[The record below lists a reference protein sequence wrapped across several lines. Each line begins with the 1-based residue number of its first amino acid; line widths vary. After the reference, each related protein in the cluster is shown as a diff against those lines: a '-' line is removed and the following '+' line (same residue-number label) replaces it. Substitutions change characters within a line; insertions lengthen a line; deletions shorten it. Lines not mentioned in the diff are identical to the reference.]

1 MENPQQRNLSS
12 AFDSFSFERR
22 HASPTNQPSYQP
34 RRSPNLSNSNNT
46 RNYEVSASEVP
57 VENEVEAAAEEAAEA
72 ETSDPEQE
80 APASPRQ
87 RRKSIT
93 FDSSVKTFGG
103 RQQTTIPRLGATKA
117 SSSLSINPFDGYS
130 NNYSFERRGS
140 TSSRRGSGFLTAAQ
154 KLLLTPALSESAC
167 SLTSA
172 STACSEASDETS
184 EVGNSGASNDRN
196 DREPRTKAENSYLM
210 TRLPSG
216 ERHSPELYIPHV
228 SARHGSFSS
237 TRSRRRTIS
246 ERSINTGSFSCSSP
260 ASVFLSSF
268 CAPVAPVPE
277 PDAEGQEVGSY
288 ILGRQL
294 GSGGFSVVKEAVTME
309 DNLEVSRAVKIV
321 KKRVSSPGSPGD
333 SEEEIDRIQAEF
345 DQEVAMWRYLTHPNI
360 MQLIAVIDT
369 PEATY
374 AFMPLCRDG
383 NLFELLRQPANREG
397 LSHQRV
403 TRYAAQ
409 LASALR
415 YLHEDMRIVHGD
427 VKLENC
433 MLDLANNKDEGGNIL
448 LNDFGLAK
456 YISSSD
462 SSDSD
467 SAEDH
472 HPAVVSTRKSQHQ
485 NHQNNESFFL
495 TGSLPYS
502 APELLSSSSSSSSSH
517 ITPAS
522 DIYAFAITIFT
533 LYTGTL
539 PFSHELPP
547 KLAAMIEEGKWDS
560 ERLTNCRGL
569 KNEARETTES
579 VLEALTKALGKDPR
593 MRGSMAE
600 LLGGNWLRGCGL
612 E

>member
-1 MENPQQRNLSS
+1 MFMDRPQQPHQSRNRELMESPQQRNLSS

-22 HASPTNQPSYQP
+22 HVSPRNQPSYQP
-34 RRSPNLSNSNNT
+34 RRSPNLSNSST
-46 RNYEVSASEVP
+46 PRNYEVSACEVP
-57 VENEVEAAAEEAAEA
+57 VETEVEAEA
-72 ETSDPEQE
+72 ETSDPEPE

-93 FDSSVKTFGG
+93 FDSSVKSFGG
-103 RQQTTIPRLGATKA
+103 RQQSAIPRLGATKA
-117 SSSLSINPFDGYS
+117 SSSLSINPFDGS
-130 NNYSFERRGS
+130 NYSFERRGS

-172 STACSEASDETS
+172 STACSEASDEAS
-184 EVGNSGASNDRN
+184 EVSAGGANDRN
-196 DREPRTKAENSYLM
+196 DREPRTKGENSYLM

-216 ERHSPELYIPHV
+216 ERHSPELYIPLV
-228 SARHGSFSS
+228 QGRHGSFSS

-246 ERSINTGSFSCSSP
+246 ERSLNTNGSFSCSSP

-268 CAPVAPVPE
+268 FAPVAPTPE
-277 PDAEGQEVGSY
+277 PDGDAEGQEVGSY

-321 KKRVSSPGSPGD
+321 KKRVAGPGD

-345 DQEVAMWRYLTHPNI
+345 DQEVAMWRYLSHANI

-397 LSHQRV
+397 LSHARV
-403 TRYAAQ
+403 TRYAGQ

-433 MLDLANNKDEGGNIL
+433 MLDLSNNREEGGNIL
-448 LNDFGLAK
+448 LSDFGLAK
-456 YISSSD
+456 YIATD
-462 SSDSD
+462 SDSD
-467 SAEDH
+467 SGSDH
-472 HPAVVSTRKSQHQ
+472 DAVRPRKSPQQH
-485 NHQNNESFFL
+485 NNESFSL

-502 APELLSSSSSSSSSH
+502 APELLSHSVSSS

-522 DIYAFAITIFT
+522 DVYAFAVTIFT

-539 PFSHELPP
+539 PFSHELAP
-547 KLAAMIEEGKWDS
+547 KLAAMILEGKWDT
-560 ERLTNCRGL
+560 ERFRNCRGL
-569 KNEARETTES
+569 RGEAKEEVDAVVEVIAR
-579 VLEALTKALGKDPR
+579 ALGRDSTK
-593 MRGSMAE
+593 RGTMAE
-600 LLGGNWLRGCGL
+600 LLEGSWLEGCGQ